1 MKKESGLE
9 NLSEHFTIK
18 ELTYSDTAIRLGID
32 NSPTEQV
39 LKNLQNV
46 VQFILEPVRNYFD
59 KPIKINS
66 GYRSEELC
74 KVIGSKPTSQHTLG
88 EAVDFEVIGIPNQV
102 ASQWLVNNLD
112 YDQCIL
118 EYWNPDIYN
127 SGWIHCSYKPLGNR
141 KMYLKAYVSNGRT
154 VYEVI

>member
-18 ELTYSDTAIRLGID
+18 ELTHSDTAIRLGID

-39 LKNLQNV
+39 LINLQNV
-46 VQFILEPVRNYFD
+46 VQFILEPLRNYFD

-66 GYRSEELC
+66 GYRSVALC
-74 KVIGSKPTSQHTLG
+74 EALKSKPTSQHTLG
-88 EAVDFEVIGIPNQV
+88 EAVDFEIIGIPNQV
-102 ASQWLVNNLD
+102 ASEWLVKNLD
-112 YDQCIL
+112 FDQCIL

-141 KMYLKAYVSNGRT
+141 KQYLKAYLANGRT

>member
-1 MKKESGLE
+1 ME

-18 ELTYSDTAIRLGID
+18 ELTYSDVAIRLGID
-32 NSPTEQV
+32 NTPTEQV
-39 LKNLQNV
+39 LINLQNV

-66 GYRSEELC
+66 GYRSVELC
-74 KVIGSKPTSQHTLG
+74 KAIGSKPTSQHTLG

-102 ASQWLVNNLD
+102 ASEWLVNNLD

-118 EYWNPDIYN
+118 EFWNPNVYN
-127 SGWIHCSYKPLGNR
+127 SGWIHCSYKPSGNR
-141 KMYLKAYVSNGRT
+141 KMYLRAFTANSRT

>member
-1 MKKESGLE
+1 M
-9 NLSEHFTIK
+9 SEHFTIK
-18 ELTYSDTAIRLGID
+18 ELTYSDTAVRLGID
-32 NSPTEQV
+32 NSPSNEV
-39 LKNLQNV
+39 LINLQNL
-46 VQFILEPVRNYFD
+46 VQFILEPLRNYFD

-102 ASQWLVNNLD
+102 ASQWLVDNLD

-118 EYWNPDIYN
+118 EFWNPNIYN

-141 KMYLKAYVSNGRT
+141 KQYLKAYTANGRT

>member
-32 NSPTEQV
+32 NSATEQV
-39 LKNLQNV
+39 LINLQNV
-46 VQFILEPVRNYFD
+46 VQFILEPLRNYFD

-66 GYRSEELC
+66 GYRSVELC
-74 KVIGSKPTSQHTLG
+74 KAIGSKPTSQHTLG

-102 ASQWLVNNLD
+102 ASEWLVKNLD
-112 YDQCIL
+112 FDQCIL
-118 EYWNPDIYN
+118 EFWNPDIYN
-127 SGWIHCSYKPLGNR
+127 SGWIHCSYSLINR
-141 KMYLKAYVSNGRT
+141 KQYLKAYTANGRT

>member
-32 NSPTEQV
+32 NTPTEQV
-39 LKNLQNV
+39 LINLQNV
-46 VQFILEPVRNYFD
+46 VQFILEPLRNYFD

-102 ASQWLVNNLD
+102 ASQWLVDNLD

-118 EYWNPDIYN
+118 EFWNPDIYN

-141 KMYLKAYVSNGRT
+141 KQYLKAYTANRRT

>member
-9 NLSEHFTIK
+9 NLSKHFTIK

-39 LKNLQNV
+39 LINLQNV

-102 ASQWLVNNLD
+102 ASEWLVNNLD

-118 EYWNPDIYN
+118 EYWNPDVYN

>member
-39 LKNLQNV
+39 LINLQNV
-46 VQFILEPVRNYFD
+46 VQFILEPLRNYFD

-66 GYRSEELC
+66 GYRSVALC
-74 KVIGSKPTSQHTLG
+74 EALKSKPTSQHTLG

-102 ASQWLVNNLD
+102 ASEWLVNNLD

-118 EYWNPDIYN
+118 EFWNPNIYN

-141 KMYLKAYVSNGRT
+141 KQYLKAYTANGRT

>member
-1 MKKESGLE
+1 ME

-46 VQFILEPVRNYFD
+46 VQFILEPLRNYFD

-66 GYRSEELC
+66 GYRSVALC
-74 KVIGSKPTSQHTLG
+74 EALKSKPTSQHTLG

-102 ASQWLVNNLD
+102 ASEWLVNNLE

-118 EYWNPDIYN
+118 EFYNPNIYN
-127 SGWIHCSYKPLGNR
+127 SGWIHCSYSAINR
-141 KMYLKAYVSNGRT
+141 KQYLKAYTANGRT

>member
-32 NSPTEQV
+32 NSATEEV
-39 LKNLQNV
+39 LINLQNV
-46 VQFILEPVRNYFD
+46 VQFILEPLRNYFD

-66 GYRSEELC
+66 GYRSVELC
-74 KVIGSKPTSQHTLG
+74 KAIGSKPTSQHTLG
-88 EAVDFEVIGIPNQV
+88 EAVDFEIIGIPNQV
-102 ASQWLVNNLD
+102 ASEWLVKNLD
-112 YDQCIL
+112 FDQCIL

-127 SGWIHCSYKPLGNR
+127 SGWIHCSYKPAGNR
-141 KMYLKAYVSNGRT
+141 KQYLKAYLANGRT